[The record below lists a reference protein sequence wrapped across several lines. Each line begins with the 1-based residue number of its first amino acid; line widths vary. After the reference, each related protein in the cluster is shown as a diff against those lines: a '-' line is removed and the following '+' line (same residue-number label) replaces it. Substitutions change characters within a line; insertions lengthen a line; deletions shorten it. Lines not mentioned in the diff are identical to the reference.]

1 MTETTDIA
9 GIQRQMSEIRGEMRH
24 DMNTLVKNARTLS
37 DWRYYVRNYPWACL
51 GAAAFVGYLLVPP
64 RIAVAAPAPAPRE
77 GDRPRTHGEQKEKE
91 QKKGLAGV
99 VMGMVMSAALQGASG
114 VAKKAVTH
122 YLETGKLD
130 FPGMSMF
137 RQQQQEQPHEEPHF

>member
-1 MTETTDIA
+1 MAETTDISD
-9 GIQRQMSEIRGEMRH
+9 IQRQMSEIRGEMRH
-24 DMNTLVKNARTLS
+24 DMNTLVTNARTLS

-64 RIAVAAPAPAPRE
+64 RIAVAAPAPRASEPP
-77 GDRPRTHGEQKEKE
+77 PRTHTEQKEKE

-114 VAKKAVTH
+114 IARNVVTH
-122 YLETGKLD
+122 YLETGKLEI
-130 FPGMSMF
+130 PGMNML
-137 RQQQQEQPHEEPHF
+137 RKPQEQHHEEPHY